1 MKFNI
6 WLEKQ
11 LEGQIPKEVIAFNF
25 NLYEC
30 EAENQFD
37 VQLIGC
43 KKYDLENDDWAC
55 DPDYTSGED
64 LYHFF
69 ADGWETALKSF
80 VALVKDYLRSCCTPN
95 QFTSAD
101 CISAGFVDGDL
112 EIIYHK

>member
-11 LEGQIPKEVIAFNF
+11 LEERIPKEVIAFNF

-30 EAENQFD
+30 EAKNKFD
-37 VQLIGC
+37 VQLICC

-64 LYHFF
+64 L
-69 ADGWETALKSF
+69 
-80 VALVKDYLRSCCTPN
+80 
-95 QFTSAD
+95 
-101 CISAGFVDGDL
+101 
-112 EIIYHK
+112 